1 MSNEKKAESQS
12 HSQQSQ
18 SHPMDGVFAALESR
32 VEGLSARVREL
43 AAENARLKGAV
54 VETVAERDRLRK
66 ELDDAREVSVRQGG
80 ESADKLK
87 RYEAERD
94 EVKTRIARLVKTL
107 EETEAATKTA

>member
-1 MSNEKKAESQS
+1 MRLCIEEENL
-12 HSQQSQ
+12 
-18 SHPMDGVFAALESR
+18 GAAI
-32 VEGLSARVREL
+32 RVR
-43 AAENARLKGAV
+43 
-54 VETVAERDRLRK
+54 
-66 ELDDAREVSVRQGG
+66 AREVSVRQGG